1 MRSSIPESLLKY
13 ETPILVSSSYKAKQ
27 KDNNKFKAK
36 SYTASSGKGSEDYL
50 NKILPPQEIHEKGQL
65 WVRYVSATPAT
76 TFDVTNLA
84 RDLDKQL
91 KAQEAR
97 NSGICPIRE
106 EIHAQ
111 CFDEIIRQITIN
123 CAERGYLLV
132 RVRDEVRMN
141 KHTYQGLYDSSIA
154 YGLKKALAAEQR
166 RLNQA
171 ERIQMLEKQCKE
183 LEQKCQEREDY
194 IERVTSEEK
203 EERDRLNEE
212 HANIKQEKYTEV
224 VKLKNE
230 LDKVLSFKIVV

>member
-13 ETPILVSSSYKAKQ
+13 ETPILVSSSYKA
-27 KDNNKFKAK
+27 
-36 SYTASSGKGSEDYL
+36 SSSASSKRGLKPVQQADKGSEDYL
-50 NKILPPQEIHEKGQL
+50 NKILPPQEIHDGGQL

-132 RVRDEVRMN
+132 RVRDEVRMV
-141 KHTYQGLYDSSIA
+141 KHTYQNLYDSSIS
-154 YGLKKALAAEQR
+154 YGLKKALVAEQR
-166 RLNQA
+166 KTDQLQ
-171 ERIQMLEKQCKE
+171 RIQMLEKECKE
-183 LEQKCQEREDY
+183 LEQKCTEREEY
-194 IERVTSEEK
+194 IEQVTSDDKNEREEL
-203 EERDRLNEE
+203 DTQHNET
-212 HANIKQEKYTEV
+212 KTELRNDI
-224 VKLKNE
+224 VKLKFE
-230 LDKVLSFKIVV
+230 LDKILSVKIAV